1 MGIKGK
7 TILKVATGIGAVLAS
22 GAGLFLAKKSG
33 QLDEDDKDMLRLD
46 PIGDDEVESIEAEE
60 VEDEEIEQEEETE
73 EEVSEE

>member
-46 PIGDDEVESIEAEE
+46 PIGDDDLFCEECEKVEA
-60 VEDEEIEQEEETE
+60 EEIEQEEETE
-73 EEVSEE
+73 EEVSED

>member
-33 QLDEDDKDMLRLD
+33 QLDEDDKDMLKLD
-46 PIGDDEVESIEAEE
+46 PLGDNEVESIEAEE
-60 VEDEEIEQEEETE
+60 VETEEQEEPE
-73 EEVSEE
+73 EDKEEDD